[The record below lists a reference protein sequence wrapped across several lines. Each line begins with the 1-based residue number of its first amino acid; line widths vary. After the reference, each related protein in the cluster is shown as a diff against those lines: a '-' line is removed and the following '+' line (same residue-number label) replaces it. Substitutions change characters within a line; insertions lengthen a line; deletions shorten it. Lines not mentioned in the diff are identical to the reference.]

1 MKMSNKVYDVLVWI
15 SSVVLPFFITMIGT
29 ILNALKVTNTD
40 VILIIIGAVSTCLGG
55 ILRKSN
61 IDYKKKLEFD
71 LVEAKTKHEDENV

>member
-29 ILNALKVTNTD
+29 ILNALKIANTD
-40 VILIIIGAVSTCLGG
+40 VILIILGAVSTCLGG

-71 LVEAKTKHEDENV
+71 LVETKIKHEDENI

>member
-71 LVEAKTKHEDENV
+71 LVETKIKHEDENI

>member
-29 ILNALKVTNTD
+29 ILNALKVANTD
-40 VILIIIGAVSTCLGG
+40 VTLIILGAVSTCLGG

-61 IDYKKKLEFD
+61 IDYKKKLE
-71 LVEAKTKHEDENV
+71 TKSEEENV

>member
-29 ILNALKVTNTD
+29 ILNALKVENTN
-40 VILIIIGAVSTCLGG
+40 VILIIVGAVSTCLGG

-71 LVEAKTKHEDENV
+71 LVETKIKHEDENI

>member
-29 ILNALKVTNTD
+29 ILNALKVVNTD
-40 VILIIIGAVSTCLGG
+40 VILIILGAVSTCLGG

-71 LVEAKTKHEDENV
+71 LVETKIKHEDENI

>member
-29 ILNALKVTNTD
+29 ILNALKVANTD
-40 VILIIIGAVSTCLGG
+40 VILIILVAVSTCLGG

-71 LVEAKTKHEDENV
+71 LVETKIKHEDENI